1 MPSPCHLLGIS
12 AYDHDAAAALLYD
25 GRIVATAQEEHITRK
40 KNDPDFPRRAIE
52 SCLRRAGLTPGQPD
66 AVVFYD
72 KPIVKFARSWR
83 LRATACLTIALGFV
97 AGSSIAQNAS
107 NEFWQAQSIY
117 QIVTDR
123 FFDGN
128 AANNNADGNY
138 NPANS
143 GSVHGGDFQ
152 GIEQKLDYIKALG
165 ATAIWISPI
174 VLNGHGQFH
183 GYAGRDFYSVDPH
196 WGTLSNLQHMVQ
208 AAHARGLLVID
219 DIICNHGDDL
229 IYSTDSG

>member
-83 LRATACLTIALGFV
+83 LRATTCLTIALGFV

-107 NEFWQAQSIY
+107 NGFWQAQSIY
-117 QIVTDR
+117 QIITDR
-123 FFDGN
+123 FYDGDPS
-128 AANNNADGNY
+128 NNNAEGNY
-138 NPANS
+138 NPGQQQV
-143 GSVHGGDFQ
+143 GSRRRLQGHRAEAGLHQSAGCDGDLDLTRRAQRPRPVSRLCRAGLLPGGA
-152 GIEQKLDYIKALG
+152 ALG
-165 ATAIWISPI
+165 QP
-174 VLNGHGQFH
+174 
-183 GYAGRDFYSVDPH
+183 GR
-196 WGTLSNLQHMVQ
+196 L
-208 AAHARGLLVID
+208 AAHDPGGARARACWSLMT
-219 DIICNHGDDL
+219 
-229 IYSTDSG
+229 SS